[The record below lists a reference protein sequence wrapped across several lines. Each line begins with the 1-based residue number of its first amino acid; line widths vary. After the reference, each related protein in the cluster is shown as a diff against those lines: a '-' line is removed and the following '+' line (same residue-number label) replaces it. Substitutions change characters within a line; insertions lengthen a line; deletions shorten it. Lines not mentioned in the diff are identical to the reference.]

1 MSLLVI
7 SEGLFFNTLT
17 ANYKYSPRNSEDLRQ
32 PIQMNISKKEKKVL
46 NFQLNFWNL
55 NQLLNFLK

>member
-46 NFQLNFWNL
+46 NFQLNF
-55 NQLLNFLK
+55 